1 MRLDD
6 AGFDHAGFDDAV
18 ARVYWARLEDRHDGL
33 LALLDAVER
42 ERHARYRRP
51 ADADRFLLGA
61 AMVRALAGARLGC
74 PPAAV
79 TVDRRCDDCGK
90 PHGKPRLP
98 GAGLEV
104 SVSHSG
110 DLVGVACH
118 PGAAVGLDVE
128 QLDHRFDVD
137 GLAATVLAPQEIAS
151 LAATAPADRLA
162 GFLRYW
168 TRKEALVKATG
179 DGLRADLRSLVVT
192 GPAEPPAVLA
202 SGHGELTLY
211 DLTAAPGHLGALAM
225 LRAAPVRVEELPA
238 TGLLRSTR

>member
-6 AGFDHAGFDDAV
+6 AGFDRAGFDDAV
-18 ARVYWARLEDRHDGL
+18 VRVYWARLEDRHDGL

-79 TVDRRCDDCGK
+79 TVDRTCGDCDK
-90 PHGKPRLP
+90 PHGKPHLP
-98 GAGLEV
+98 DADLEV

-128 QLDHRFDVD
+128 QLEHRFDVD
-137 GLAATVLAPQEIAS
+137 GLAATVLAPQEIES
-151 LAATAPADRLA
+151 LAATAPEDRLA

-168 TRKEALVKATG
+168 TRKEALVKTTG
-179 DGLRADLRSLVVT
+179 DGLRADLRRLVVT

-202 SGHGELTLY
+202 SEHSGLALH
-211 DLTAAPGHLGALAM
+211 DLTAAPGHLGALAVM
-225 LRAAPVRVEELPA
+225 RATPVRVEELPA
-238 TGLLRSTR
+238 HGLLCPAR